1 MKPRNCPVCGRDEKY
16 IEEPGDF
23 GTVIGG
29 EWVHDDDGSME
40 CDVESGDAEKKL
52 AELQDRCDSLQVT
65 VSEARLLALAAAT
78 RSYADDMRS
87 DLGEIVAVLSTNDRI
102 NLTADLEGGS

>member
-1 MKPRNCPVCGRDEKY
+1 MSDMGGSYCNDHMRGTFREDKKCWVCLRDDQLADLQGR
-16 IEEPGDF
+16 
-23 GTVIGG
+23 
-29 EWVHDDDGSME
+29 HD
-40 CDVESGDAEKKL
+40 A
-52 AELQDRCDSLQVT
+52 LQAK

-102 NLTADLEGGS
+102 NLTADLEGHDESS